1 MHFYFVQMFS
11 QKNAGIDLLE
21 LPSFALLASQEDIF
35 FILNNSFEN
44 LNATL
49 TKKVWRNEILLIPS
63 PTNLNISL
71 SINYI

>member
-1 MHFYFVQMFS
+1 MFS
-11 QKNAGIDLLE
+11 QKNADINLLE

-49 TKKVWRNEILLIPS
+49 TKKVWLYGILLIP
-63 PTNLNISL
+63 
-71 SINYI
+71 

>member
-11 QKNAGIDLLE
+11 QKNADIDLLE

-44 LNATL
+44 LNVIL
-49 TKKVWRNEILLIPS
+49 TEKVWRNGILLIPLLI
-63 PTNLNISL
+63 NLNI
-71 SINYI
+71 